1 MLIGIFVFEKV
12 DELLSEFERF
22 LWNNFR
28 FNLFIFDQENL
39 GYLKMFFLKLGFGGH
54 QVLIFKGC
62 YFRVKIAHF

>member
-28 FNLFIFDQENL
+28 FNLFIFDQEN
-39 GYLKMFFLKLGFGGH
+39 
-54 QVLIFKGC
+54 
-62 YFRVKIAHF
+62 